1 MNEAVDTAVSALAT
15 YRLTKLIIDDKITEE
30 LREAVYVRYGDPA
43 VSKVSYLF
51 TCPWCVS
58 TYAGLALSLGDTVF
72 PRTTRVLTR
81 ALAFSAVTGI
91 LAEREQSPDGL

>member
-1 MNEAVDTAVSALAT
+1 VTALDAVTSALAT
-15 YRLTKLIIDDKITEE
+15 YRLTKLVIDDKLTEE
-30 LREAVYVRYGDPA
+30 LREKIYVRYGDPS

-58 TYAGLALSLGDTVF
+58 MYAGLAVSLGDTVF

-81 ALAFSAVTGI
+81 ALAFSAVTGM
-91 LAEREQSPDGL
+91 LAEREAAQDGF